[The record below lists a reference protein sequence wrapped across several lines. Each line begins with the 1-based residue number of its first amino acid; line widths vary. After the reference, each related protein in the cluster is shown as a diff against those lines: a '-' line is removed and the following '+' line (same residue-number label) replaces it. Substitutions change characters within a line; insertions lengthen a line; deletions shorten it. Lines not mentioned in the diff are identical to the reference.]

1 MNSLPSCGW
10 KHALTQALSSH
21 TCVRSLS
28 DPLSP
33 SRIGLRSDT
42 LTALGVPA
50 KGRWHLP
57 ALRRKVPQGRVQPRD
72 VGTTWI
78 TQAPA
83 SSSLISLQ
91 GSGRY
96 LCPQASWLQLD
107 GGWGLRG
114 RRRGRGL
121 PSLHLCSAWGPGNL
135 GLEGA
140 EAAPKQEMLRL
151 GSCCRRA
158 GCVGEGAR
166 QGEQGWLGRT
176 GRDCVWARGTQ

>member
-1 MNSLPSCGW
+1 METRSDSGPLI
-10 KHALTQALSSH
+10 TH

-28 DPLSP
+28 DPVP
-33 SRIGLRSDT
+33 PPQIGLLSDT

-50 KGRWHLP
+50 KGRWHLR
-57 ALRRKVPQGRVQPRD
+57 ALRRKVPQGRVQPRG

-78 TQAPA
+78 TQALA
-83 SSSLISLQ
+83 SSGLISLQ
-91 GSGRY
+91 GSCRY

-107 GGWGLRG
+107 WGWELGG

-158 GCVGEGAR
+158 GCMGEGAG
-166 QGEQGWLGRT
+166 QGEQGWLGPT
-176 GRDCVWARGTQ
+176 GRGRVWARGTQ

>member
-1 MNSLPSCGW
+1 MNNLPSCGW

-28 DPLSP
+28 DPVP
-33 SRIGLRSDT
+33 PPQIGLLSDT

-50 KGRWHLP
+50 KGRWHLR
-57 ALRRKVPQGRVQPRD
+57 ALRRKVPQGRVQPRG

-78 TQAPA
+78 TQALA
-83 SSSLISLQ
+83 SSGLVSLQ
-91 GSGRY
+91 GSCRY

-107 GGWGLRG
+107 WGWELGG

-135 GLEGA
+135 GLEGV

-158 GCVGEGAR
+158 GCVGEGAG
-166 QGEQGWLGRT
+166 QGEQRWLGQT
-176 GRDCVWARGTQ
+176 GRGRVWARGTQ